1 MRLVFA
7 GTPEPAV
14 PSLRRL
20 AESGNHDVVAVVTR
34 PDAVA
39 GRGRK
44 QKRSPVGVLADEMG
58 IPVLT
63 PRSPSDPEFVSALKE
78 LEPECCPVVAY
89 GALLPPNVLAIPRFG
104 WVNLHF
110 SLLPAWR
117 GAAPVQAAIRAGDDI
132 TGASTF
138 LIDSGLDTGPVFG
151 VATETVRESD
161 TAGELLGRL
170 SETGAAL
177 LEKTMDG
184 IADGSLNPIPQPA
197 EGTSYAGKITVDTA
211 HIDWQ
216 QPAHAVARHIRAMT
230 PEPGAWTMIDGLR
243 MKVGPVMVT
252 DSPDVPR
259 LAPGVIAA
267 TKSAVFIG
275 TASAAVRLGTVQPQG
290 KKVMAA
296 ADWSRGARLT
306 EGTVAQ

>member
-20 AESGNHDVVAVVTR
+20 VESGNHDVVAVVTR

-78 LEPECCPVVAY
+78 LEPDCCPVVAF
-89 GALLPPNVLAIPRFG
+89 GALLPPTVLAIPRYG
-104 WVNLHF
+104 WINLHF

-151 VATETVRESD
+151 VVTETVRESD

-184 IADGSLNPIPQPA
+184 IADGSLSPVPQPA
-197 EGTSYAGKITVDTA
+197 DGSSYAGKITVDAA
-211 HIDWQ
+211 HIDWH
-216 QPAHAVARHIRAMT
+216 QPAYAVDRHIRAMT
-230 PEPGAWTMIDGLR
+230 PEPGAWTLVDGLR

-252 DSPDVPR
+252 DHPDAPQ
-259 LAPGVIAA
+259 LAPGGIAA
-267 TKSAVFIG
+267 MKSAVFIG
-275 TASAAVRLGTVQPQG
+275 TATAAVRLGTVQPQG
-290 KKVMAA
+290 KKAMAA